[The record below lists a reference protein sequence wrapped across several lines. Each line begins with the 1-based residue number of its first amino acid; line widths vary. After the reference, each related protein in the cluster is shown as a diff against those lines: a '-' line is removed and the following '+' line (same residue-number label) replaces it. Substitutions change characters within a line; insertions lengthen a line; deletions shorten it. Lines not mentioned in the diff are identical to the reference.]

1 MIGRSLFAG
10 VLIVLTTPALAL
22 TTPNLSCESADGG
35 KAAFIRPYDEAFALY
50 DYWDMEGE
58 TLGTHSINFA
68 DCTAGRLVRVVPA
81 DDAGRDAA
89 VTVLFDTAEAG
100 GRDLDQMAKALGD
113 QGLTAELADVPD
125 GLCVC
130 TADMLAAG

>member
-1 MIGRSLFAG
+1 MRGFALTASLS
-10 VLIVLTTPALAL
+10 VVLTTPAFAL
-22 TTPNLSCESADGG
+22 TTPNLTCESADGG

-58 TLGTHSINFA
+58 ALGAHSINFA

-89 VTVLFDTAEAG
+89 VTILFDTAEAG

-113 QGLTAELADVPD
+113 QGLTAELADVPG